1 MLRDHHIQELA
12 GQLRSVD
19 QENRQ
24 HHENLSN
31 LLQNFQSLLENYNL
45 LRSDYEEEKEAREK
59 YKKIARGQV
68 WLYCIPG
75 EKWSNVDPGAQPFC
89 PCAGGW

>member
-31 LLQNFQSLLENYNL
+31 LLQNFLPPDEDWLVYNRRAKQHKLCNGYHLGGECGNLSCEFDHSEVDDTSLAAM
-45 LRSDYEEEKEAREK
+45 R
-59 YKKIARGQV
+59 
-68 WLYCIPG
+68 
-75 EKWSNVDPGAQPFC
+75 
-89 PCAGGW
+89 

>member
-1 MLRDHHIQELA
+1 MLRDHHIQELT

-24 HHENLSN
+24 HHENLGN

>member
-31 LLQNFQSLLENYNL
+31 LLQNFQLLLGNYSL
-45 LRSDYEEEKEAREK
+45 LRSDYGEEKEAREK
-59 YKKIARGQV
+59 YKKMARGQV
-68 WLYCIPG
+68 WLYCIAG
-75 EKWSNVDPGAQPFC
+75 QKLSNMDSGAQSFC